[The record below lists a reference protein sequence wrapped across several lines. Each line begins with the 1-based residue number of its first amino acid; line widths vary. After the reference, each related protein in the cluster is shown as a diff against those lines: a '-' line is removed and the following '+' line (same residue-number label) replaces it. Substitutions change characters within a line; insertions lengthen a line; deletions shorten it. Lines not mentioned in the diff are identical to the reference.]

1 MDAVGMT
8 VETEKL
14 RDLVE
19 NIYTNKVENIY
30 TNKYLT
36 DFLYSVTY
44 LISFT

>member
-1 MDAVGMT
+1 MT

-14 RDLVE
+14 RDL
-19 NIYTNKVENIY
+19 VENIY